1 MSHGPPEGIAL
12 GGRMIDMKR
21 IEITRQSSE
30 EDDIGFRHG
39 PSWAL
44 PLITDHEIIE

>member
-1 MSHGPPEGIAL
+1 
-12 GGRMIDMKR
+12 MIDVQG
-21 IEITRQSSE
+21 IEVSRQTGE

-44 PLITDHEIIE
+44 PLVTDHEIIE